1 MMTLFT
7 SIRDALSKHAAYVR
21 TRNEIREMPL
31 HMALDLD
38 IYRGDADLIARQ
50 AVYG

>member
-1 MMTLFT
+1 MNLF
-7 SIRDALSKHAAYVR
+7 SNIREALRKHAAFVR

-31 HMALDLD
+31 DIALDLG
-38 IYRGDADLIARQ
+38 IYRGDADAMARQ

>member
-1 MMTLFT
+1 MNLF
-7 SIRDALSKHAAYVR
+7 SNIRTALQKHAAYVR

-31 HMALDLD
+31 EIALDLG
-38 IYRGDADLIARQ
+38 IYRGDADAMARQ